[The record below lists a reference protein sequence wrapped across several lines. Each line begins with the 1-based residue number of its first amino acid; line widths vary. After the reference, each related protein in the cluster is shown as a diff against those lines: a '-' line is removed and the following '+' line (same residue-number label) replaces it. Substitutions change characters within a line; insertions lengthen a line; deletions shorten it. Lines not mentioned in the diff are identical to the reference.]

1 MVETWTFAALNRM
14 RTIQQRSGAATF
26 AWLIVAAYG
35 ALAIVAIV
43 YALYKGNYSRANS
56 EFAGVPLLLLAI
68 PWSFV
73 LRSFDPVIVAD
84 KFNNSVV
91 QMTGYILLNLA
102 ILAVIARTVAR
113 SRRPRV

>member
-1 MVETWTFAALNRM
+1 MRSRSATLVWMIAAVYAAL
-14 RTIQQRSGAATF
+14 S
-26 AWLIVAAYG
+26 
-35 ALAIVAIV
+35 IVAIV

-73 LRSFDPVIVAD
+73 LRSFDPVIVQN

-102 ILAVIARTVAR
+102 ILAVIARTLGRAG
-113 SRRPRV
+113 RR

>member
-1 MVETWTFAALNRM
+1 M
-14 RTIQQRSGAATF
+14 QQRSSGATL

-73 LRSFDPVIVAD
+73 FRSFDPVIVQD

-91 QMTGYILLNLA
+91 QMTAYIVLNFA
-102 ILAVIARTVAR
+102 ILAVIARTLGRAG
-113 SRRPRV
+113 RR

>member
-1 MVETWTFAALNRM
+1 MQEKPA
-14 RTIQQRSGAATF
+14 GATL

-35 ALAIVAIV
+35 ALAIVSVV

-73 LRSFDPVIVAD
+73 LRSFDPVIVQD

-91 QMTGYILLNLA
+91 QMTAYILLNLA
-102 ILAVIARTVAR
+102 ILSAIARTVAR
-113 SRRPRV
+113 SQ